1 MKKIHYGWFVC
12 LVCTGVMF
20 SALGLTS
27 TAFSV
32 FLPYLIKAAHL
43 TNTEGGLIPT
53 IRPIVSMIIVF
64 FSDQS
69 YRKFGMRY
77 SLVLGC
83 LSLACA
89 YLFFSFASL
98 PFYMIAAMFAG
109 VSYALGGML
118 TISLLIHAWFDSDR
132 GMAIGF
138 CSAGSGLA
146 SFIVPPV
153 VTAIIEKYS
162 VREALIVPAIFA
174 VVIAVLTILVVRD
187 KPEDKGLQ
195 PYRNDKAE
203 SKKKTAT
210 NFEEGT
216 ENKFIWNTSIVAV
229 FLMGVVGY
237 GMIQNQGLLYTTSGQ
252 SPMFVSMIISLCGI
266 IVMIIKP
273 IYGKVMDQIGAYKA
287 NFLFLSVLLAGGIL
301 STMADTRSKVI
312 AICATICLGISLPI
326 ASVGPSL
333 YANDIGGKEKH
344 AKILKIYQLAIPI
357 GQIIVGPLPGILADK
372 TGSYVAGYI
381 FMTGVAVA
389 AFILIQLAYS
399 RLLIEKRK

>member
-64 FSDQS
+64 FSDQI

-138 CSAGSGLA
+138 CSAGCGCCFL
-146 SFIVPPV
+146 
-153 VTAIIEKYS
+153 
-162 VREALIVPAIFA
+162 L
-174 VVIAVLTILVVRD
+174 
-187 KPEDKGLQ
+187 
-195 PYRNDKAE
+195 
-203 SKKKTAT
+203 KKS
-210 NFEEGT
+210 N
-216 ENKFIWNTSIVAV
+216 IPC
-229 FLMGVVGY
+229 
-237 GMIQNQGLLYTTSGQ
+237 LL
-252 SPMFVSMIISLCGI
+252 
-266 IVMIIKP
+266 
-273 IYGKVMDQIGAYKA
+273 
-287 NFLFLSVLLAGGIL
+287 
-301 STMADTRSKVI
+301 SKV
-312 AICATICLGISLPI
+312 
-326 ASVGPSL
+326 
-333 YANDIGGKEKH
+333 
-344 AKILKIYQLAIPI
+344 
-357 GQIIVGPLPGILADK
+357 
-372 TGSYVAGYI
+372 
-381 FMTGVAVA
+381 
-389 AFILIQLAYS
+389 
-399 RLLIEKRK
+399 